1 MTTIGWLD
9 QTYFLLG
16 LLPSLLTRNRCCA
29 TRDADTDDAGQPR
42 STHKVLILGKGVGT
56 PALKGCSFKIRVT

>member
-16 LLPSLLTRNRCCA
+16 LLPSLDPESVLRNPRC
-29 TRDADTDDAGQPR
+29 R
-42 STHKVLILGKGVGT
+42 H
-56 PALKGCSFKIRVT
+56 